1 MLLAV
6 AAPFMGKRWGR
17 PVLLVCGLGPLATV
31 IWAATRYGTVVRGVA
46 ETSSLP
52 WVPQLGLTVDLRM
65 DAFALLM
72 VTLVAGIGVL
82 IFAYA
87 YAYFGSRSDLG
98 KFAGTLTAFAGAML
112 GLVLADNLLALYLFW
127 EMTSVTSYL
136 LIGFEDQKASARAAA
151 LQAILITGVGGLAM
165 LGGFVILGLAAG
177 TFQLSAL
184 LNDPPSGG
192 LINVALV
199 LVLLGALTKSAQ
211 VPFHSWLPGAM
222 AAPTPVSAYLHSA
235 TMVKAGVYLVA
246 RFAPAFAEAG
256 PWRPV
261 AITVGL
267 ATMLIGGLRALRQ
280 HDLKLLLAHG
290 TTSQLGFLIVLLGL
304 GLPEATMAGC
314 VMLLAHGFFKASL
327 FMVVGIV
334 DHQAHTRDFRRLDR
348 LGLAPSW
355 RPTMA
360 VTLGAAASMAGVP
373 LLFGFVGK
381 ESAYEALV
389 HGGAGGADRWIL
401 AGVVA
406 GSMLTF
412 AYSGRLIRG
421 LMSPASAK
429 EDTVATA
436 PPPGRVLLAPALGL
450 SAISLL
456 LGLLPGP
463 LSDFISAAA
472 RSLDPSVE
480 PVHLALWH
488 GLNPALMLSVATLA
502 VGLLLVVGWRRIE
515 KGQNLTPSWLPT
527 ADGGYVATLKGINLL
542 ADRTV
547 AIFQS
552 GSLPAYIGTVLFTVL
567 ALPGYILVRDSRLPE
582 LPPLASS
589 PTQLVVAVLMLGAAV
604 GAARVTRRIHAVLFL
619 GAVGYGMALLFV
631 IHGAPDLALTQ
642 VLIETLSVAIFV
654 LVLRRLPPAAAR
666 SPWRLGQAVRAAF
679 AIGTGLFVTA
689 FALVA
694 GAARTEAPI
703 STGFLE
709 RALPEGGGRNVVN
722 VILVD
727 FRGIDTV
734 GEITVLAVAA
744 VGIMSLAKA
753 AREAIG
759 GRRLEDQDS

>member
-1 MLLAV
+1 SGIGTLIFGYAT
-6 AAPFMGKRWGR
+6 AYFSKPKA
-17 PVLLVCGLGPLATV
+17 GLGRFAS
-31 IWAATRYGTVVRGVA
+31 A
-46 ETSSLP
+46 
-52 WVPQLGLTVDLRM
+52 LT
-65 DAFALLM
+65 
-72 VTLVAGIGVL
+72 G
-82 IFAYA
+82 
-87 YAYFGSRSDLG
+87 
-98 KFAGTLTAFAGAML
+98 FAGSML

-127 EMTSVTSYL
+127 ELTSVTSYL
-136 LIGFEDQKASARAAA
+136 LIGFEDRKAAARAAA
-151 LQAILITGVGGLAM
+151 LQAILITGAGGLAM
-165 LGGFVILGLAAG
+165 LGGFVILGQQAG
-177 TFQLSAL
+177 TFQMSAL
-184 LNDPPSGG
+184 LSNPPGG
-192 LINVALV
+192 SLTNFALV

-246 RFAPAFAEAG
+246 RFAPAFADAP

-267 ATMLIGGLRALRQ
+267 ATMLIGGMRALRQ

-290 TTSQLGFLIVLLGL
+290 TTSQLGFLVVLLGL

-314 VMLLAHGFFKASL
+314 VMLLAHGFFKACL

-348 LGLAPSW
+348 LGLSPSW

-360 VTLGAAASMAGVP
+360 VTLAAAASMAGVP
-373 LLFGFVGK
+373 LLFGFIGK
-381 ESAYEALV
+381 EAAYEALV
-389 HGGAGGADRWIL
+389 HGGAGPADRWIL

-412 AYSGRLIRG
+412 AYSGRLVRG
-421 LMSPASAK
+421 LVSPASFR
-429 EDTVATA
+429 EDHASGA
-436 PPPGRVLLAPALGL
+436 PAPGPSFLAPAVVLACVSIVLGV
-450 SAISLL
+450 
-456 LGLLPGP
+456 LPGP
-463 LSDFISAAA
+463 LSDFVSAAA
-472 RSLDPSVE
+472 RSLDPAVE

-488 GLNPALMLSVATLA
+488 GFGTALWLSVVT
-502 VGLLLVVGWRRIE
+502 LVVGGLLVAGWQRVE
-515 KGQNLTPSWLPT
+515 AGQNLTPEWVPS
-527 ADGGYVATLKGINLL
+527 ADGGYLVTLKGINKL

-547 AIFQS
+547 AIVQS
-552 GSLPAYIGTVLFTVL
+552 GSLPAYIGTILFTL
-567 ALPGYILVRDSRLPE
+567 MALPGYVLLRDTDLPE
-582 LPPLASS
+582 LPPVASS
-589 PTQLVVAVLMLGAAV
+589 ASQLVVAVLIFGAAV
-604 GAARVTRRIHAVLFL
+604 GAARVTQRIHAVLFL

-631 IHGAPDLALTQ
+631 LHGAPDLALTQ

-654 LVLRRLPPAAAR
+654 LVLRRLPASAVR
-666 SPWRLGQAVRAAF
+666 SPWRLGQVVRAAF
-679 AIGTGLFVTA
+679 AVGIGLFVTV

-694 GAARTEAPI
+694 GAARTEDPI

-744 VGIMSLAKA
+744 VGIVSLARA

-759 GRRLEDQDS
+759 GRTLEGEDS

>member
-1 MLLAV
+1 MLLAAV
-6 AAPFMGKRWGR
+6 APFAGRRWGR
-17 PVLLVCGLGPLATV
+17 STLLFCGVAPLATV
-31 IWAATRYGTVVRGVA
+31 VWATTRMESVIGGTP

-52 WVPQLGLTVDLRM
+52 WIPDLGLSIDLRM

-72 VTLVAGIGVL
+72 VALVAGIGVL
-82 IFAYA
+82 VFVYA
-87 YAYFGSRSDLG
+87 YAYFGDRTDLG
-98 KFAGTLTAFAGAML
+98 KFAGTLVAFAGAML

-127 EMTSVTSYL
+127 ELTSVTSYL
-136 LIGFEDQKASARAAA
+136 LIGFEDRKPAARAAA
-151 LQAILITGVGGLAM
+151 LQALFITGVGGLAM
-165 LGGFVILGLAAG
+165 LGGFVILGGQAG
-177 TFQLSAL
+177 TFQMSAL
-184 LNDPPSGG
+184 LSDPPAGT
-192 LINVALV
+192 LTNFALV

-235 TMVKAGVYLVA
+235 TMVKAGVYLIA
-246 RFAPAFAEAG
+246 RFAPAFAEA
-256 PWRPV
+256 PVWRPV
-261 AITVGL
+261 AITAGL
-267 ATMLIGGLRALRQ
+267 ATMLIGGLRAMRQ

-348 LGLAPSW
+348 LGMSSPW

-360 VTLGAAASMAGVP
+360 VTAAAAASMAGVP
-373 LLFGFVGK
+373 LLFGFIAK

-389 HGGAGGADRWIL
+389 HGGTGGADRWIL
-401 AGVVA
+401 AGVVV

-421 LMSPASAK
+421 LVSPASAR
-429 EDTVATA
+429 EDTVSA
-436 PPPGRVLLAPALGL
+436 APAPKLLFLGPAVVL
-450 SAISLL
+450 AAISIL
-456 LGLLPGP
+456 LGVLPGP
-463 LSDFISAAA
+463 LSDFVSAAA
-472 RSLDPSVE
+472 GSLDPSAE

-488 GLNPALMLSVATLA
+488 GFGTALWLSVATLA
-502 VGLLLVVGWRRIE
+502 VGGLLVAGWKRVE
-515 KGQNLTPSWLPT
+515 AGQSLTPSWVPS
-527 ADGGYVATLKGINLL
+527 ADAGYLDVLKGINRL

-547 AIFQS
+547 AVFQS
-552 GSLPAYIGTVLFTVL
+552 GSLPAYIGTILFTL
-567 ALPGYILVRDSRLPE
+567 MALPGYILVRDTELPE
-582 LPPLASS
+582 LPPVASS
-589 PTQLVVAVLMLGAAV
+589 ATQLVVAVLVFGAAV
-604 GAARVTRRIHAVLFL
+604 GAARVTQRIHAVLFL

-631 IHGAPDLALTQ
+631 LHGAPDLALTQ

-654 LVLRRLPPAAAR
+654 LVLRRLPASAAR
-666 SPWRLGQAVRAAF
+666 SPWRLGQLVRGAF
-679 AIGTGLFVTA
+679 AVGTGLFVTV

-694 GAARTEAPI
+694 SAARTEDPI

-744 VGIMSLAKA
+744 VGIVSLARA
-753 AREAIG
+753 ARDAIV
-759 GRRLEDQDS
+759 GRPEGEDS

>member
-1 MLLAV
+1 MLLAAV
-6 AAPFMGKRWGR
+6 APFVGRRWGR
-17 PVLLVCGLGPLATV
+17 STLLFCGIAPLVTV
-31 IWAATRYGTVVRGVA
+31 VWAATRLQSVVGGAA

-52 WVPQLGLTVDLRM
+52 WIPDLGLSIDLRI

-82 IFAYA
+82 IFVYA
-87 YAYFGSRSDLG
+87 YAYFGDRPDLG
-98 KFAGTLTAFAGAML
+98 KFSGTLVAFAGAML

-127 EMTSVTSYL
+127 ELTSVTSYL
-136 LIGFEDQKASARAAA
+136 LIGFEDRKPAARAAA
-151 LQAILITGVGGLAM
+151 LQALFITGIGGLAM
-165 LGGFVILGLAAG
+165 LGGFVILGGQAG
-177 TFQLSAL
+177 TFQMSAL
-184 LNDPPSGG
+184 LSDPPGG
-192 LINVALV
+192 SLTNFALV

-235 TMVKAGVYLVA
+235 TMVKAGVYLIA

-261 AITVGL
+261 AITAGL

-314 VMLLAHGFFKASL
+314 VMLLAHGFFKAAL

-348 LGLAPSW
+348 LGLSPSW

-360 VTLGAAASMAGVP
+360 VTVAAAASMAGVP
-373 LLFGFVGK
+373 LLFGFIGK

-389 HGGAGGADRWIL
+389 HGGAGSADGLIL

-421 LMSPASAK
+421 LVAPASAR
-429 EDTVATA
+429 EDIVSTA
-436 PPPGRVLLAPALGL
+436 PAPAQAFLAPAVVLA
-450 SAISLL
+450 AISIL
-456 LGLLPGP
+456 LGVLPGP
-463 LSDFISAAA
+463 LSDFVSAAA
-472 RSLDPSVE
+472 QSLDPSVE
-480 PVHLALWH
+480 PVHLAVWH
-488 GLNPALMLSVATLA
+488 GFGTALWLSVATLA
-502 VGLLLVVGWRRIE
+502 VGALLVAGWKRVE
-515 KGQNLTPSWLPT
+515 AGQNLTPSRLPS
-527 ADGGYVATLKGINLL
+527 ADGGYLAVLKGINML

-547 AIFQS
+547 AIVQS
-552 GSLPAYIGTVLFTVL
+552 GSLPAYIGTILFTL
-567 ALPGYILVRDSRLPE
+567 MALPGYILVRDTELPE
-582 LPPLASS
+582 LPPVASS
-589 PTQLVVAVLMLGAAV
+589 ATQLVVAVLVFGAAV

-631 IHGAPDLALTQ
+631 LHGAPDLALTQ

-654 LVLRRLPPAAAR
+654 LVLRRLPESATH
-666 SPWRLGQAVRAAF
+666 SPWRLGQVVRAAF
-679 AIGTGLFVTA
+679 AVGTGLFVTI

-694 GAARTEAPI
+694 SAARTEDPI

-744 VGIMSLAKA
+744 LGIVSLARA

-759 GRRLEDQDS
+759 GRRIEGEDT